1 MPRDL
6 THVILADDIRG
17 CLPAETRQCAE
28 TCESAFHMGAISHDS
43 FLYGSNPKLSTKMH
57 GGFGDDTRSVVLE
70 MLDDI
75 RKEKIAGYFFD
86 LSKLSF
92 AGMVI
97 GSMTPMFTNIDNGVN
112 WYSTILG
119 VITSYVF
126 AFFANRILK

>member
-1 MPRDL
+1 
-6 THVILADDIRG
+6 
-17 CLPAETRQCAE
+17 
-28 TCESAFHMGAISHDS
+28 MGTFDENRKAKEEIKKK
-43 FLYGSNPKLSTKMH
+43 N
-57 GGFGDDTRSVVLE
+57 
-70 MLDDI
+70 DI

-97 GSMTPMFTNIDNGVN
+97 GSMTPMFTDIDNGVN

-126 AFFANRILK
+126 AFFANRILR

>member
-1 MPRDL
+1 
-6 THVILADDIRG
+6 
-17 CLPAETRQCAE
+17 
-28 TCESAFHMGAISHDS
+28 MGTFDENRKAREEIKKK
-43 FLYGSNPKLSTKMH
+43 N
-57 GGFGDDTRSVVLE
+57 
-70 MLDDI
+70 DI

-126 AFFANRILK
+126 AFFANRILR

>member
-1 MPRDL
+1 
-6 THVILADDIRG
+6 
-17 CLPAETRQCAE
+17 
-28 TCESAFHMGAISHDS
+28 MGTFDENRRAKEEIKKK
-43 FLYGSNPKLSTKMH
+43 N
-57 GGFGDDTRSVVLE
+57 
-70 MLDDI
+70 DI

-126 AFFANRILK
+126 AFFANRILR

>member
-1 MPRDL
+1 
-6 THVILADDIRG
+6 
-17 CLPAETRQCAE
+17 
-28 TCESAFHMGAISHDS
+28 MGTFDENRKAKEEIKKK
-43 FLYGSNPKLSTKMH
+43 N
-57 GGFGDDTRSVVLE
+57 
-70 MLDDI
+70 DI

-126 AFFANRILK
+126 AFFANRILR

>member
-1 MPRDL
+1 
-6 THVILADDIRG
+6 
-17 CLPAETRQCAE
+17 
-28 TCESAFHMGAISHDS
+28 MGTFDENRKAKEEIKKK
-43 FLYGSNPKLSTKMH
+43 N
-57 GGFGDDTRSVVLE
+57 
-70 MLDDI
+70 DI

-119 VITSYVF
+119 VITSYVLLF
-126 AFFANRILK
+126 C

>member
-1 MPRDL
+1 M
-6 THVILADDIRG
+6 HNNNQV
-17 CLPAETRQCAE
+17 
-28 TCESAFHMGAISHDS
+28 SVMGTFDENRKAKEEIKKK
-43 FLYGSNPKLSTKMH
+43 N
-57 GGFGDDTRSVVLE
+57 
-70 MLDDI
+70 DI

-126 AFFANRILK
+126 AFFANRI

>member
-1 MPRDL
+1 
-6 THVILADDIRG
+6 
-17 CLPAETRQCAE
+17 
-28 TCESAFHMGAISHDS
+28 MGTFDENKKAKEEIKKK
-43 FLYGSNPKLSTKMH
+43 N
-57 GGFGDDTRSVVLE
+57 
-70 MLDDI
+70 DI

-112 WYSTILG
+112 WYSTIFG

-126 AFFANRILK
+126 AFFANRILR

>member
-1 MPRDL
+1 
-6 THVILADDIRG
+6 
-17 CLPAETRQCAE
+17 
-28 TCESAFHMGAISHDS
+28 MGTFDENRKAKEEIKKK
-43 FLYGSNPKLSTKMH
+43 N
-57 GGFGDDTRSVVLE
+57 DT
-70 MLDDI
+70 

-126 AFFANRILK
+126 AFFANRILR